1 LGREDLLVLIFVVR
15 SQLSLSYF
23 KKLILFR
30 RDTESFKPARA
41 CFIEEKKKNRNMTGK
56 GGDAIRSPRWLS
68 IEDRSLQ
75 EIYESVRELLLETLN
90 EDEGWKGLTRDDI
103 SVEPLSGGI
112 TNKMFKCEPPKPLTP
127 VVTRVYGSST
137 DKFVS
142 RTDESEMALALN
154 KSNFGAKVR
163 AVFQNGW
170 VEDFIE
176 SSSLVPLDMKKTEI
190 LTTVAGI
197 IKRFH
202 ELDMPHRIARP
213 QAIAETATTSSPYG
227 EGAAANVAGE
237 FWETIEV
244 WYSMALEVSFPEDP
258 EKQKLLD
265 ALCVPQLK
273 EKIKR
278 VRKMCDATNSP
289 TVFCHNDIHAGNFL
303 VEEPSKKLILIDFE
317 YSAHGPRGF
326 DLANFFCEF
335 AGFECDYSLLPDK
348 TTREVFYEIYLSAGD
363 TVEQLEKE
371 VEVFYIATHLFWG
384 IWSVLQSKFSP
395 IEFDFLDYAR
405 MRLRQGAVLLGENA
419 DSMSPSKPDSPLETP
434 KSPNAPSS
442 WGTVNE
448 AHFTKSPRHSL
459 DKSNTR

>member
-1 LGREDLLVLIFVVR
+1 
-15 SQLSLSYF
+15 
-23 KKLILFR
+23 
-30 RDTESFKPARA
+30 
-41 CFIEEKKKNRNMTGK
+41 MTGK

-278 VRKMCDATNSP
+278 VRKMCDGTNSP

-371 VEVFYIATHLFWG
+371 VEG
-384 IWSVLQSKFSP
+384 IRPGGFLLKNDADALAGLKTMAGSLALIIERNAVKVPEFGGNAEGYKTEQVTSARDTIISSVLVLNEVLAFQKQFEMNVSGAMDRTST
-395 IEFDFLDYAR
+395 EQGVDAAVNFLDN
-405 MRLRQGAVLLGENA
+405 LV
-419 DSMSPSKPDSPLETP
+419 PKP
-434 KSPNAPSS
+434 
-442 WGTVNE
+442 
-448 AHFTKSPRHSL
+448 
-459 DKSNTR
+459 

>member
-1 LGREDLLVLIFVVR
+1 
-15 SQLSLSYF
+15 
-23 KKLILFR
+23 
-30 RDTESFKPARA
+30 
-41 CFIEEKKKNRNMTGK
+41 MTGK

-213 QAIAETATTSSPYG
+213 QAIAETATTSSP
-227 EGAAANVAGE
+227 
-237 FWETIEV
+237 
-244 WYSMALEVSFPEDP
+244 
-258 EKQKLLD
+258 
-265 ALCVPQLK
+265 
-273 EKIKR
+273 
-278 VRKMCDATNSP
+278 
-289 TVFCHNDIHAGNFL
+289 
-303 VEEPSKKLILIDFE
+303 
-317 YSAHGPRGF
+317 
-326 DLANFFCEF
+326 
-335 AGFECDYSLLPDK
+335 
-348 TTREVFYEIYLSAGD
+348 
-363 TVEQLEKE
+363 
-371 VEVFYIATHLFWG
+371 
-384 IWSVLQSKFSP
+384 
-395 IEFDFLDYAR
+395 
-405 MRLRQGAVLLGENA
+405 
-419 DSMSPSKPDSPLETP
+419 
-434 KSPNAPSS
+434 
-442 WGTVNE
+442 
-448 AHFTKSPRHSL
+448 
-459 DKSNTR
+459 